1 MRIISSQVRQG
12 TFIAECHG
20 VLDIMSFISM
30 LRAVKIDIPL
40 RGLILHRHS
49 EKIRVSPPTTHEILK
64 IVMMILRV
72 TNKKR
77 NLVAQANNNCF
88 LLSKLESQVYSSAF
102 NVRLLAYLR
111 ASKMSI
117 IY

>member
-1 MRIISSQVRQG
+1 MSLLFII
-12 TFIAECHG
+12 
-20 VLDIMSFISM
+20 
-30 LRAVKIDIPL
+30 
-40 RGLILHRHS
+40 
-49 EKIRVSPPTTHEILK
+49 VSRKVSKDLPTPPTTYEILK

-102 NVRLLAYLR
+102 NVRLLAYLC